1 MEYLRAPE
9 FYRRG
14 AQSYQA
20 YVEGDPKASASDRE
34 TLEYAFS
41 AFGHLVGRGERMTG
55 AQWVRAIGQQYD
67 VSQPRTRAVVD
78 AINRVMLTDKFSDD
92 HILFNPSAQ
101 PVFRGTEAQC
111 TATRNAMRAAG
122 QDTGWAV
129 QRVGEAKPE
138 HVEAAELSMLASQ
151 LAGTGKIVDTR
162 EHTGEVRA
170 LKESPWRLPSHLRV
184 EPGKPATAAELWNS
198 VDRSARVVLLVEA
211 GVGIAVAEQL
221 SRFAD
226 FPSERIA
233 PAASARMDANLATG
247 GLLQRHMDLLS
258 ARPVGLESFTAEQN
272 ADLEAQVLLME
283 ALVGSQGYSA
293 LAAQVPEGMRP
304 AAAELKPRKAGP
316 LTAEDIYV
324 SLVEFAGGLG
334 EQGWEPTNKQF
345 VFLVRP
351 APLINPFASIRQFE
365 SLVHETLIG
374 WRLPQALVRHAIAE
388 HRPEVTSEPERQR
401 A

>member
-1 MEYLRAPE
+1 MDFERAPE

-14 AQSYQA
+14 AQSHQA
-20 YVEGDPKASASDRE
+20 YVEGDPHASASDRE
-34 TLEYAFS
+34 TLAYAFS
-41 AFGHLVGRGERMTG
+41 AYGHLVGRGERMTG

-78 AINRVMLTDKFSDD
+78 AINRVMLTEKFADD
-92 HILFNPSAQ
+92 HILFNSSAQ

-111 TATRNAMRAAG
+111 TAAGYAMRAAG
-122 QDTGWAV
+122 QDSGWVV

-138 HVEAAELSMLASQ
+138 HVEAAELAMLASQ
-151 LAGTGKIVDTR
+151 LAGTAKIVDTR

-184 EPGKPATAAELWNS
+184 EPVKPATAAELWQG
-198 VDRSARVVLLVEA
+198 VDRSMRVVLLVEA

-221 SRFAD
+221 SRIVD
-226 FPSERIA
+226 YPGERIA
-233 PAASARMDANLATG
+233 PAAAARMDAKLATG
-247 GLLQRHMDLLS
+247 GLLQRHMELLS

-293 LAAQVPEGMRP
+293 LVAQVPGGVRP
-304 AAAELKPRKAGP
+304 MGGQMKPRKAGP

-324 SLVEFAGGLG
+324 SLVGFVGGLS
-334 EQGWEPTNKQF
+334 EQGWEPTDKQF

-351 APLINPFASIRQFE
+351 APLINPFASIRLFE

-374 WRLPQALVRHAIAE
+374 WRLPQALVRRAIAE
-388 HRPEVTSEPERQR
+388 HRPEIIGEPERQR